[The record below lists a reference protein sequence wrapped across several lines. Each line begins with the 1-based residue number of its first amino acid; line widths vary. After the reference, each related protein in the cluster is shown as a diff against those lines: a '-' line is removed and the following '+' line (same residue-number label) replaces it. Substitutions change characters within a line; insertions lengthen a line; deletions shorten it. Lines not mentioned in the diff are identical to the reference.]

1 MLKYKHDI
9 VSLMKIYIKMFSLK
23 YMYSEIINY
32 IYFFEALD
40 LVLAFSYLSNYPEY
54 AEGKVTMHCKISWKT
69 LNVFTFWLSP
79 FFDVYFLCC
88 HQTFVLTLF
97 SLVQVLIEKV
107 EPSSSTK
114 MLSGALT
121 VPPENVLDIKQKQT
135 SLPFS
140 SGHFL
145 LHGK

>member
-54 AEGKVTMHCKISWKT
+54 AEGKVTMHCKISRKN
-69 LNVFTFWLSP
+69 LMFSHSDFP
-79 FFDVYFLCC
+79 
-88 HQTFVLTLF
+88 F
-97 SLVQVLIEKV
+97 SLMCIFSAV
-107 EPSSSTK
+107 
-114 MLSGALT
+114 
-121 VPPENVLDIKQKQT
+121 IKP
-135 SLPFS
+135 LF
-140 SGHFL
+140 
-145 LHGK
+145 